1 MSPKITGLTIT
12 DNSITIDYT
21 PDPPDPPD
29 PPSGGG
35 GRCISN
41 NAQYKDS
48 LCDTDCNLI
57 QWCPNGCNKDC
68 CETNVIGQGF
78 CKWEYSDPCTGSIN
92 PCKND
97 GICNSIKNE
106 NGTYS
111 ISCNCKN
118 ATGCYKNSTGS
129 SCEIAMVNTGCDGG
143 TGCTINSSCTG
154 TCDKCY
160 NVSDTGKKCDFCSTL
175 EPCTNNLLPGCV
187 NNTCKCVRGLPK
199 KVLIGYWGTNSSP
212 PLINAIETG
221 KYNVIMFTF
230 GKLTSDGQFIWDNS
244 LFHHP
249 SDDEITYLKN
259 NNIPTFISLFGGA
272 GGAPEDY
279 STTST
284 EWATSIINSIKTQY
298 DWINGI
304 DIDLED
310 SWGGSDKTT
319 EYIYA
324 LIVEA
329 KKQKYYTSMAPQTT
343 SLDPSVKYFVLNNGG
358 DNAYYPFLTGANINN
373 WDLICPQLYNN
384 EYAGGNDVSSALK
397 YGNSLLNKS
406 TFKCPTTYIKKSL
419 WENGLINGNF
429 EIQIP
434 PEKLVLGFPA
444 SGCACHNNFACK
456 IAGST
461 FNTCGADYKTI
472 EEVKEIYNTLNL
484 RGIMTWS
491 IGWDYIQADPYKFSK
506 GISTFLNP

>member
-1 MSPKITGLTIT
+1 M
-12 DNSITIDYT
+12 
-21 PDPPDPPD
+21 
-29 PPSGGG
+29 
-35 GRCISN
+35 
-41 NAQYKDS
+41 
-48 LCDTDCNLI
+48 I

-68 CETNVIGQGF
+68 CETNVLGQGGY
-78 CKWEYSDPCTGSIN
+78 CKWELTPCNPN
-92 PCKND
+92 PCKNGGKCSSNSD
-97 GICNSIKNE
+97 STSYICDCS
-106 NGTYS
+106 T
-111 ISCNCKN
+111 
-118 ATGCYKNSTGS
+118 ATGCYQKSTGS
-129 SCEIAMVNTGCDGG
+129 RCEIAMVKSGCDGG
-143 TGCTINSSCTG
+143 TGCTIDSSCRG

-160 NVSDTGKKCDFCSTL
+160 SLSDTGKKCDFCSTL

-230 GKLTSDGQFIWDNS
+230 GKLTPDGQFIWDNS

-343 SLDPSVKYFVLNNGG
+343 SLDPSVKVFVLNNGG

-406 TFKCPTTYIKKSL
+406 TFKCPTTYINESL

-444 SGCACHNNFACK
+444 SGCACHDNPACK